1 LKSSHVIGIGN
12 LTVLVTNDG
21 ERQLAPRDLIDIL
34 DPSCVRLDG
43 VGRET
48 DQLDSTLGELRL
60 ELGESTELGGADWGV
75 IFWMREEDNP
85 LVTYE
90 LVEVDWAVGRL
101 GLEVGCDGTQA
112 EARGRNVSKE
122 Q

>member
-1 LKSSHVIGIGN
+1 LKNSHVIGIGN
-12 LTVLVTNDG
+12 LTVLVTYDG
-21 ERQLAPRDLIDIL
+21 ERQLAARDLIDIL
-34 DPSCVRLDG
+34 DPSSMRLDG
-43 VGRET
+43 VSRET
-48 DQLDSTLGELRL
+48 DQLDSTLSELRL

-85 LVTYE
+85 LVTDE
-90 LVEVDWAVGRL
+90 LVEVDWAVGGL

-112 EARGRNVSKE
+112 EARGTNVSKE

>member
-1 LKSSHVIGIGN
+1 M
-12 LTVLVTNDG
+12 TVLVTNDG
-21 ERQLAPRDLIDIL
+21 ERQLAARDLIDIL
-34 DPSCVRLDG
+34 DPSSVRLDC

-60 ELGESTELGGADWGV
+60 KLGESTELGGADWGV
-75 IFWMREEDNP
+75 IFWVREENNP
-85 LVTYE
+85 LVTDE
-90 LVEVDWAVGRL
+90 LVEVDWAISGL

-112 EARGRNVSKE
+112 EARGRNVSRK